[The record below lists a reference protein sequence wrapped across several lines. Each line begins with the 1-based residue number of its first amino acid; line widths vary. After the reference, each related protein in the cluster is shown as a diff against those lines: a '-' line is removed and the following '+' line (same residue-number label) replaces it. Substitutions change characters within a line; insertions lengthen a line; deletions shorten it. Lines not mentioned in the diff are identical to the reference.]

1 MAIRG
6 TQGTQCLCRASTHT
20 GLEITS
26 DTSVIRGILCLVP
39 QSEDACPAV
48 NGAEM
53 LCNVRILYKTKYFEQ
68 DGENKLVAMKFHV
81 ARLMCCSSMSNA

>member
-1 MAIRG
+1 MCRG
-6 TQGTQCLCRASTHT
+6 ATYT
-20 GLEITS
+20 GQESTS

-68 DGENKLVAMKFHV
+68 DGENKLVAMTFHV
-81 ARLMCCSSMSNA
+81 ARLMYFSSMSNT